1 MKRKEKI
8 IIVTR
13 NMTAGGAER
22 VIAQLANYF
31 VQRGYKCEI
40 ITMDREKVMYDL
52 DSRIK
57 FREVGIQAK
66 NKVVD
71 RVGALCIVKKDDTRR
86 TSQYCFNYARGYRDL
101 CHSFLDRNQGT
112 SLCI

>member
-1 MKRKEKI
+1 MQRKEKI

-31 VQRGYKCEI
+31 VRRGYKCVI

-57 FREVGIQAK
+57 FREVGIHC
-66 NKVVD
+66 
-71 RVGALCIVKKDDTRR
+71 LLY
-86 TSQYCFNYARGYRDL
+86 TSPSPRD
-101 CHSFLDRNQGT
+101 
-112 SLCI
+112 